1 MNNEIN
7 EILKFGRELGYP
19 LMLDDSVKLLIET
32 VQNLKPNKVLEI
44 GTAIGYSGSLI
55 LSSCDCNLITLEKNS
70 DSAEIAKSNFAKL
83 GLSDR
88 VQVINVD
95 AMDYLINCNDK
106 FSFIFLDGPKGQYL
120 HYKDKLIDLLEV
132 GGILL
137 ADNVLFRNYV
147 RGNEEVPRKFKTLVN
162 NLRLFL
168 NQIENDKRLQ
178 TTIYNIGD
186 GVSISKKLC
195 D

>member
-19 LMLDDSVKLLIET
+19 LMLDNSVKLLIET
-32 VQNLKPNKVLEI
+32 VQNLKPDKVLEI

-95 AMDYLINCNDK
+95 AMDYLTNCNEK

-132 GGILL
+132 GGVLL